1 MAWRRL
7 GSSPLSRTRVIAVLV
22 LSGAAV
28 RALLDLDELVEAL
41 RAAMI
46 ELSAGRVSAPPRV
59 AALVPE
65 HEAMLAVMPAYL
77 PSAGALA
84 SKLVSLFPG
93 NRDQPTHQ
101 ALICCF
107 DPATGTPAA
116 VMDGG
121 YLTAARTA
129 GGSALATRLLARDD
143 AGDVAVLGTGV
154 QAGAH
159 ARALARLPGARSVR
173 IAGRDPA
180 RASALARSLAS
191 SPDWPGIPV
200 QAATSIEDAV
210 RAADVVCTTTHAAGP
225 VLRRDWLRPGTHVNS
240 VGYNTSGDGEL
251 DTATIRDALIVVESR
266 AAALAPPP
274 AGAVELRRAIER
286 QVIGTGH
293 VAAEIG
299 QVAAGTAAGRTDGSQ
314 LTVYKSVGV
323 AAQDAAAAA
332 LVLAAARRQGAGTTV
347 SL

>member
-1 MAWRRL
+1 
-7 GSSPLSRTRVIAVLV
+7 VLV
-22 LSGAAV
+22 LSAAEV
-28 RALLDLDELVEAL
+28 RALLNLDELVEAL

-46 ELSAGRVSAPPRV
+46 DLSEGRASVPPRV

-65 HEAMLAVMPAYL
+65 QDAILLAMPAYL

-129 GGSALATRLLARDD
+129 GGSALATRLLARPD
-143 AGDVAVLGTGV
+143 ARDVAVVGTGV
-154 QAGAH
+154 QAEAH
-159 ARALARLPGARSVR
+159 ARALARLPGVRTVR

-180 RASALARSLAS
+180 RAAALARAL
-191 SPDWPGIPV
+191 DGLGIPV
-200 QAATSIEDAV
+200 EAAASTEDAV

-240 VGYNTSGDGEL
+240 VGYNTGGDGEL
-251 DTATIRDALIVVESR
+251 DTATIRDALVVVESR

-286 QVIGTGH
+286 QAIEASH

-299 QVAAGTAAGRTDGSQ
+299 QIAAGTAAGRTGGRQ

-332 LVLAAARRQGAGTTV
+332 LVLAAARRRGMGTIV

>member
-1 MAWRRL
+1 M
-7 GSSPLSRTRVIAVLV
+7 LV
-22 LSGAAV
+22 LSSAEV
-28 RALLDLDELVEAL
+28 ISLLDLDELVEAL
-41 RAAMI
+41 RVAMI
-46 ELSAGRVSAPPRV
+46 ELSAGRVSVPPRV
-59 AALVPE
+59 AAQVPE
-65 HEAMLAVMPAYL
+65 HDAMLAAMPAYL

-93 NRDQPTHQ
+93 NREQPTHH

-116 VMDGG
+116 VLDGG

-129 GGSALATRLLARDD
+129 GGSALATRLLARPD
-143 AGDVAVLGTGV
+143 ARDVTVIGTGV
-154 QAGAH
+154 QAQAH
-159 ARALARLPGARSVR
+159 ARALARLPGVRTVR

-180 RASALARSLAS
+180 RAAALAGSLAAA
-191 SPDWPGIPV
+191 GIPA
-200 QAATSIEDAV
+200 QADSSIEAAV

-225 VLRRDWLRPGTHVNS
+225 VLRREWLRPGTHINS

-251 DTATIRDALIVVESR
+251 DTATIRDALVVVESR
-266 AAALAPPP
+266 LSALAPPP
-274 AGAVELRRAIER
+274 AGAVELLRAIGR
-286 QVIGTGH
+286 QAIDAGQV
-293 VAAEIG
+293 AEIG
-299 QVAAGTAAGRTDGSQ
+299 QIAAGTAAGRTGADQ

-332 LVLAAARRQGAGTTV
+332 LVLAAARRAGAGTIV

>member
-1 MAWRRL
+1 
-7 GSSPLSRTRVIAVLV
+7 VLV
-22 LSGAAV
+22 LSAAEV

-46 ELSAGRVSAPPRV
+46 DVSAGRVSAPPRV

-65 HEAMLAVMPAYL
+65 QDAILLAMPAYL

-129 GGSALATRLLARDD
+129 GGSALATRLLARPD
-143 AGDVAVLGTGV
+143 ARDVAVVGTGV
-154 QAGAH
+154 QAEAH
-159 ARALARLPGARSVR
+159 ARALARLPGVRTVR

-180 RASALARSLAS
+180 RAAALARVL
-191 SPDWPGIPV
+191 DGLGIPV
-200 QAATSIEDAV
+200 EAAASTEDAV
-210 RAADVVCTTTHAAGP
+210 RAADVVCTTTHAAHP

-240 VGYNTSGDGEL
+240 VGYNTGGDGEL
-251 DTATIRDALIVVESR
+251 DTATIRDALVVVESR

-286 QVIGTGH
+286 QAIEASH

-299 QVAAGTAAGRTDGSQ
+299 QIAAGTAAGRTSGSQ

-332 LVLAAARRQGAGTTV
+332 LVLAAARRQGMGTVV

>member
-1 MAWRRL
+1 
-7 GSSPLSRTRVIAVLV
+7 VLV
-22 LSGAAV
+22 LSAAEV
-28 RALLDLDELVEAL
+28 RALLNLDELVEAL

-46 ELSAGRVSAPPRV
+46 DLSEGRASVPPRV

-65 HEAMLAVMPAYL
+65 QDAILLAMPAYL

-129 GGSALATRLLARDD
+129 GGSALATRLLARPD
-143 AGDVAVLGTGV
+143 ARDVAVVGTGV
-154 QAGAH
+154 QAEAH
-159 ARALARLPGARSVR
+159 ARALARLPGVRTVR

-180 RASALARSLAS
+180 RAAALARAL
-191 SPDWPGIPV
+191 DGLGIPV
-200 QAATSIEDAV
+200 EAAASTEDAV

-240 VGYNTSGDGEL
+240 VGYNTGGDGEL
-251 DTATIRDALIVVESR
+251 DTATIRDALVVVESR

-286 QVIGTGH
+286 QAIEASH

-299 QVAAGTAAGRTDGSQ
+299 QIAAGTAAGRTGGRQ

-332 LVLAAARRQGAGTTV
+332 LVLAAARRQGVGTIV

>member
-1 MAWRRL
+1 M
-7 GSSPLSRTRVIAVLV
+7 LV
-22 LSGAAV
+22 LSAAEV
-28 RALLDLDELVEAL
+28 SALLDLDELVEAL

-59 AALVPE
+59 AAQVPE
-65 HEAMLAVMPAYL
+65 HDAMLAAMPAYL

-93 NRDQPTHQ
+93 NREQPTHQ

-116 VMDGG
+116 VMDGS
-121 YLTAARTA
+121 YITAARTA
-129 GGSALATRLLARDD
+129 GGSALATRLLARPD
-143 AGDVAVLGTGV
+143 ARDVAVVGTGV
-154 QAGAH
+154 QARAH
-159 ARALARLPGARSVR
+159 ALALARLPGVQTVR

-180 RASALARSLAS
+180 RADALAS
-191 SPDWPGIPV
+191 SL
-200 QAATSIEDAV
+200 AAAGVPAEPAASIEAAV
-210 RAADVVCTTTHAAGP
+210 RSAGIVCTTTHAADP
-225 VLRRDWLRPGTHVNS
+225 VLRREWLRPGTHLNS

-251 DTATIRDALIVVESR
+251 DTATIQDALVVVESR

-286 QVIGTGH
+286 QALDPGQVT
-293 VAAEIG
+293 EIG
-299 QVAAGTAAGRTDGSQ
+299 QVAAGTATGRTGGGQ

-332 LVLAAARRQGAGTTV
+332 LVLAAAKRRGAGTVV

>member
-1 MAWRRL
+1 
-7 GSSPLSRTRVIAVLV
+7 VLV
-22 LSGAAV
+22 LSAAEV

-65 HEAMLAVMPAYL
+65 HDAMLAAMPAYL

-129 GGSALATRLLARDD
+129 GGSALATRLLARPD
-143 AGDVAVLGTGV
+143 AGDVTVVGTGV
-154 QAGAH
+154 QAEAH
-159 ARALARLPGARSVR
+159 VRALARLPGVRTVR

-180 RASALARSLAS
+180 RAAALARAL
-191 SPDWPGIPV
+191 DGLGVPV
-200 QAATSIEDAV
+200 EDTGSIEDAV
-210 RAADVVCTTTHAAGP
+210 RAADVVCTTTHAADP
-225 VLRRDWLRPGTHVNS
+225 VLRRDWLRPGTHINS

-251 DTATIRDALIVVESR
+251 DTATIRDALVVVESL

-286 QVIGTGH
+286 RAIDAGH
-293 VAAEIG
+293 VATEIG
-299 QVAAGTAAGRTDGSQ
+299 QVAAGTAAGRTDGGQ

-332 LVLAAARRQGAGTTV
+332 LVLAAAQRQGVGTLV

>member
-1 MAWRRL
+1 M
-7 GSSPLSRTRVIAVLV
+7 LV
-22 LSGAAV
+22 LSGAEV

-46 ELSAGRVSAPPRV
+46 EVSAGRVSAPPRV

-65 HEAMLAVMPAYL
+65 RDAMLLAMPAYL

-93 NRDQPTHQ
+93 NRDQPTHH

-107 DPATGTPAA
+107 DPATGIPAA

-143 AGDVAVLGTGV
+143 AADIAVVGTGV
-154 QAGAH
+154 QAEAH
-159 ARALARLPGARSVR
+159 ARALARLPGVRTVR

-180 RASALARSLAS
+180 KASRLAAELAAAGVPARA
-191 SPDWPGIPV
+191 
-200 QAATSIEDAV
+200 AASIEDAV

-251 DTATIRDALIVVESR
+251 DTATIRDALVVVESR

-274 AGAVELRRAIER
+274 AGAVELHRAIER
-286 QVIGTGH
+286 GAIERQGIEAGH
-293 VAAEIG
+293 IAEIG
-299 QVAAGTAAGRTDGSQ
+299 QVAAGTAAGRTGASQ
-314 LTVYKSVGV
+314 LTLYKSVGI

-332 LVLAAARRQGAGTTV
+332 LVLAAARRQGVGTLV

>member
-1 MAWRRL
+1 M
-7 GSSPLSRTRVIAVLV
+7 LV
-22 LSGAAV
+22 LSGAEV
-28 RALLDLDELVEAL
+28 RALLDLDALVEAL
-41 RAAMI
+41 RTAMI
-46 ELSAGRVSAPPRV
+46 DLSAGRVSAPPRV

-65 HEAMLAVMPAYL
+65 RDAMLLAMPAYL

-84 SKLVSLFPG
+84 SKLISLFPG

-143 AGDVAVLGTGV
+143 AGDVAVVGTGV
-154 QAGAH
+154 QAEAH
-159 ARALARLPGARSVR
+159 ARALARLPGVRTVR

-180 RASALARSLAS
+180 KAHLLAEELAAGGV
-191 SPDWPGIPV
+191 PAA
-200 QAATSIEDAV
+200 AATSIEDAV
-210 RAADVVCTTTHAAGP
+210 RAADVVCAGTHATSP

-240 VGYNTSGDGEL
+240 VGYNPSGDGEL
-251 DTATIRDALIVVESR
+251 DTATIRDALVVVESR

-274 AGAVELRRAIER
+274 AGAIELHRAIER
-286 QVIGTGH
+286 GAIEAGH

-299 QVAAGTAAGRTDGSQ
+299 EVAAGTTAGRADGSQ

-332 LVLAAARRQGAGTTV
+332 LVLAAAQRQGVGTTV

>member
-1 MAWRRL
+1 
-7 GSSPLSRTRVIAVLV
+7 VLV
-22 LSGAAV
+22 LSAAEV

-41 RAAMI
+41 RVAMI

-65 HEAMLAVMPAYL
+65 HDAMLAAMPAYL

-129 GGSALATRLLARDD
+129 GGSALATQLLARPD
-143 AGDVAVLGTGV
+143 AGDVTVVGTGV

-159 ARALARLPGARSVR
+159 ARALARLPGVRTVR

-180 RASALARSLAS
+180 RAAALARSLDS
-191 SPDWPGIPV
+191 LGVPV
-200 QAATSIEDAV
+200 EDTGSIEDAV
-210 RAADVVCTTTHAAGP
+210 RAADVVCTTTHAADP
-225 VLRRDWLRPGTHVNS
+225 VLRRDWLRPGTHINS

-251 DTATIRDALIVVESR
+251 DTATIRDALVVVESL

-286 QVIGTGH
+286 QAIDAGH

-299 QVAAGTAAGRTDGSQ
+299 QVAAGTAAGRTDGGQ

-332 LVLAAARRQGAGTTV
+332 LVLAAAQRQGVGTLV

>member
-1 MAWRRL
+1 
-7 GSSPLSRTRVIAVLV
+7 VLV
-22 LSGAAV
+22 LSAAEV

-41 RAAMI
+41 RVAMI

-65 HEAMLAVMPAYL
+65 HDAMLAAMPAYL

-129 GGSALATRLLARDD
+129 GGSALATRLLARPD
-143 AGDVAVLGTGV
+143 AGDVTVVGTGV
-154 QAGAH
+154 QAEAH
-159 ARALARLPGARSVR
+159 VRALARLPGVRTVR
-173 IAGRDPA
+173 IAGRDQA
-180 RASALARSLAS
+180 RAAALARAL
-191 SPDWPGIPV
+191 DGLGVPV
-200 QAATSIEDAV
+200 EDTGSIEDAV
-210 RAADVVCTTTHAAGP
+210 RAADVVCTTTHAADP
-225 VLRRDWLRPGTHVNS
+225 VLRRDWLRPGTHINS
-240 VGYNTSGDGEL
+240 VGYNTIGDGEL
-251 DTATIRDALIVVESR
+251 DTATIRDALVVVESL

-286 QVIGTGH
+286 QAIDAGH

-299 QVAAGTAAGRTDGSQ
+299 QVAAGTAAGRTDGGQ

-332 LVLAAARRQGAGTTV
+332 LVLAAAQRQGVGTLV

>member
-1 MAWRRL
+1 M
-7 GSSPLSRTRVIAVLV
+7 LV
-22 LSGAAV
+22 LSSAEV
-28 RALLDLDELVEAL
+28 ISLLDLDELVEAL
-41 RAAMI
+41 RVAMI
-46 ELSAGRVSAPPRV
+46 ELSAGRVSVPPRV
-59 AALVPE
+59 AAQVPE
-65 HEAMLAVMPAYL
+65 HDAMLAAMPAYL

-93 NRDQPTHQ
+93 NREQPTHH

-116 VMDGG
+116 VLDGG

-129 GGSALATRLLARDD
+129 GGSALATRLLARPD
-143 AGDVAVLGTGV
+143 ARDVTVIGTGV
-154 QAGAH
+154 QAQAH
-159 ARALARLPGARSVR
+159 ARALARLPGVRTVR

-180 RASALARSLAS
+180 RAAALAGSLAAA
-191 SPDWPGIPV
+191 GIPA
-200 QAATSIEDAV
+200 QADSSIEAAV

-225 VLRRDWLRPGTHVNS
+225 VLRREWLRPGTHINS

-251 DTATIRDALIVVESR
+251 DTATIRDALVVVESR
-266 AAALAPPP
+266 LSALAPPP
-274 AGAVELRRAIER
+274 AGAVELLRAIGR
-286 QVIGTGH
+286 QAIDAGQV
-293 VAAEIG
+293 AEIG
-299 QVAAGTAAGRTDGSQ
+299 QIAAGTAAGRTGADQ

-332 LVLAAARRQGAGTTV
+332 LVLAAARRAGAGTVV

>member
-1 MAWRRL
+1 MADT
-7 GSSPLSRTRVIAVLV
+7 PDTMLV
-22 LSGAAV
+22 LSGAEV

-46 ELSAGRVSAPPRV
+46 DLSAGRVSAPPRV

-65 HEAMLAVMPAYL
+65 RDAMLLAMPAYL

-84 SKLVSLFPG
+84 SKLISLFPG
-93 NRDQPTHQ
+93 NRDQPAHQ

-129 GGSALATRLLARDD
+129 AGSALATRLLARPD
-143 AGDVAVLGTGV
+143 ARDIAVAGTGV

-159 ARALARLPGARSVR
+159 ARALARLPGVRTVR

-180 RASALARSLAS
+180 KAHGLAGELAAGGV
-191 SPDWPGIPV
+191 PAT
-200 QAATSIEDAV
+200 AAASIEDAV
-210 RAADVVCTTTHAAGP
+210 RAADVVCATTHAAGP

-251 DTATIRDALIVVESR
+251 DTATIRDALVVVESR

-286 QVIGTGH
+286 HDIDASH
-293 VAAEIG
+293 IAAEIG
-299 QVAAGTAAGRTDGSQ
+299 QIAAGTAAGRTDGSQ

-332 LVLAAARRQGAGTTV
+332 LVLAAARRQGAGTVV